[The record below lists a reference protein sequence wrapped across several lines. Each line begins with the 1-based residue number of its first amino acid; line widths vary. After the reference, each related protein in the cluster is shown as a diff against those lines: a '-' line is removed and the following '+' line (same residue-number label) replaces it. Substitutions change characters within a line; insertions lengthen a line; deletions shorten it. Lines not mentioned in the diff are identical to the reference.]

1 MKPINNPVHSKAT
14 DTNDGSFDRNI
25 GEKHGKDLGLGVPEN
40 YFSKSK
46 SEILALTTES
56 KKTKIIQLRKTILWI
71 AAAGI
76 ALIFTL
82 SVFNPKSNISV
93 DQIST
98 KISDTLQHIQ
108 NNHLANDHFFME
120 PDRILI
126 ASLFLDETEID
137 QYADDQFIEEIIID
151 EYIDNYFFED
161 GLENG
166 IIFN

>member
-1 MKPINNPVHSKAT
+1 
-14 DTNDGSFDRNI
+14 
-25 GEKHGKDLGLGVPEN
+25 
-40 YFSKSK
+40 
-46 SEILALTTES
+46 
-56 KKTKIIQLRKTILWI
+56 
-71 AAAGI
+71 
-76 ALIFTL
+76 
-82 SVFNPKSNISV
+82 
-93 DQIST
+93 
-98 KISDTLQHIQ
+98 
-108 NNHLANDHFFME
+108 ME